1 MSIQAIQLR
10 GAERTAQTV
19 RQTQSAVAVSGAASA
34 NATATAER
42 RNQDQVEVSD
52 QARKLAAALGE
63 PTVELQLSPAK
74 LREMLVAAE
83 SAVAAPASE

>member
-19 RQTQSAVAVSGAASA
+19 RQTQSAQAVSGAASA
-34 NATATAER
+34 NSTASTER

-52 QARKLAAALGE
+52 QARKLAASLGE

-74 LREMLVAAE
+74 LRQMLEAAE
-83 SAVAAPASE
+83 SAAAATVRE